1 MVKVKLNQ
9 RFSPYP
15 MPSTIIGA
23 IVDGKPNFMTLTWIS
38 RVNRDP
44 PIWMVSINRNHHT
57 IKGIGK
63 NQAFS
68 INFPSVDLLK
78 ETDYCGIVSGRTV
91 DKSTLFE
98 TFYGET
104 NAPMIRECFLN
115 IELIIESITELP
127 DHFVVLGTAI
137 NTFFDEEKLMA
148 GKPDM
153 IKMNP
158 IVYTGIELQPSYWTI
173 GEKIADAFE
182 IGKELK
188 K

>member
-1 MVKVKLNQ
+1 
-9 RFSPYP
+9 
-15 MPSTIIGA
+15 
-23 IVDGKPNFMTLTWIS
+23 
-38 RVNRDP
+38 
-44 PIWMVSINRNHHT
+44 
-57 IKGIGK
+57 
-63 NQAFS
+63 
-68 INFPSVDLLK
+68 
-78 ETDYCGIVSGRTV
+78 
-91 DKSTLFE
+91 
-98 TFYGET
+98 
-104 NAPMIRECFLN
+104 MIRECFLN